1 MGVCVV
7 IGATGVKAPI
17 FQSNIVVC
25 TRLNC
30 GAARIQIANSTVA
43 PGLIA
48 LRLSS
53 GAGLSANLLLPFL
66 PDEKVL
72 LVHPRRYRGVEKTR
86 HHFVVSLLASA
97 PLCLRIRI
105 VCIRL

>member
-17 FQSNIVVC
+17 SQSNIVVC

-30 GAARIQIANSTVA
+30 GAARIQIANSTAA
-43 PGLIA
+43 PGPIA
-48 LRLSS
+48 LLLSS
-53 GAGLSANLLLPFL
+53 GAGLSANLLLLLF

-72 LVHPRRYRGVEKTR
+72 LVHPRWYRDVEKTH
-86 HHFVVSLLASA
+86 HHFVVSLLAPA
-97 PLCLRIRI
+97 HLCLRIWI
-105 VCIRL
+105 VRIRL